1 MKFIADTNL
10 LSELIGRRPSSHV
23 VRWVRDHEDDLV
35 VSWVTIAE
43 LRKGVS
49 LHPDA
54 QRQIELGQLVD
65 GLESN
70 FYDPHEMPFTSATAS
85 EFGRLVAA
93 RKRSGL
99 PISWPDTVIA
109 AQAKEVGLTVATR
122 NTKDFPDVPTVNPWN
137 EKAAGDDADGLED

>member
-10 LSELIGRRPSSHV
+10 LSELIVRRPSASV
-23 VRWVRDHEDDLV
+23 VRWVRENEDDLA

-54 QRQIELGQLVD
+54 RRQAELGALVD
-65 GLESN
+65 RLESN
-70 FYDPHEMPFTSATAS
+70 FYDPQQIPFTSSTAT
-85 EFGRLVAA
+85 EFGRVVSA
-93 RKRSGL
+93 RKRSGQ

-109 AQAKEVGLTVATR
+109 AQASEVGLTVATR
-122 NTKDFPDVPTVNPWN
+122 TTKDFPDVPTVNPWD
-137 EKAAGDDADGLED
+137 EKAPGENTGG

>member
-10 LSELIGRRPSSHV
+10 LSELIGRRPAPSV

-49 LHPDA
+49 LHPDGR
-54 QRQIELGQLVD
+54 RQIELGELVD
-65 GLESN
+65 RLEAN
-70 FYDPHEMPFTSATAS
+70 FYDPQEIPLTSATAT
-85 EFGRLVAA
+85 EFGSLVGS
-93 RKRSGL
+93 RKRSGQ

-109 AQAKEVGLTVATR
+109 AQAKELGLTVATR
-122 NTKDFPDVPTVNPWN
+122 NTRDFPDVPTVNPWD
-137 EKAAGDDADGLED
+137 EAGPGR